1 MSEAPERIWA
11 WRNDCGDVWTG
22 EWSDE
27 QDEYTPSDA
36 LEYIRADIAERE
48 LAEARAETLRAKT
61 IISKACNHLPNG
73 AFCSPEASL
82 DFMERVPDEVLIV
95 TSGLVNKITAAEAER
110 DRLAADNAQ
119 LRQALTPFAGDKLPT
134 AKRTKIDYNRW
145 GLRCAISPL
154 ELARDRAR
162 ASLQTGEKGE

>member
-1 MSEAPERIWA
+1 MSEQATLVERLRKGKPA
-11 WRNDCGDVWTG
+11 
-22 EWSDE
+22 
-27 QDEYTPSDA
+27 YTINSGTVYAGPTAIETEAADRIA
-36 LEYIRADIAERE
+36 QLERD
-48 LAEARAETLRAKT
+48 LAEARAEA
-61 IISKACNHLPNG
+61 
-73 AFCSPEASL
+73 
-82 DFMERVPDEVLIV
+82 ERW
-95 TSGLVNKITAAEAER
+95 AEQALKEEDCRKMWQAER

-162 ASLQTGEKGE
+162 ASLQNGEKGE